1 MIKLILGSFIL
12 FLLPFSDILAQK
24 KQVKSVSI
32 GKQKWMSV
40 NLDVVNFQN
49 GDQIPEAKSDEE
61 WISAGEN
68 KQPAWCIDP
77 VPSYDGQNGRLY
89 NWYAVNDHR
98 NICPVGYHVATD
110 SDWENLTVFLG
121 GEDIAGGKLKSKTGW
136 SKDGNGI
143 NSIDFNASPGAA
155 RIKDGVFS
163 PQNSAAT
170 WWTATANDETYA
182 MSRSLYYSTNAIS
195 RNMFNKSYGCY
206 VRCVKD

>member
-1 MIKLILGSFIL
+1 MLLAFPFYHLIG
-12 FLLPFSDILAQK
+12 QK

-121 GEDIAGGKLKSKTGW
+121 GEDIAGGKLKSKSGW
-136 SKDGNGI
+136 PNSGNGTNETGFSGI
-143 NSIDFNASPGAA
+143 PGAV
-155 RIKDGVFS
+155 RIKDGIFS
-163 PQNSAAT
+163 PQNSSAV
-170 WWTATANDETYA
+170 WWSSTQYDNEYA
-182 MSRSLYYSTNAIS
+182 YYRSLYFSSNQFT
-195 RNMFNKSYGCY
+195 RKTFNKTYGCY